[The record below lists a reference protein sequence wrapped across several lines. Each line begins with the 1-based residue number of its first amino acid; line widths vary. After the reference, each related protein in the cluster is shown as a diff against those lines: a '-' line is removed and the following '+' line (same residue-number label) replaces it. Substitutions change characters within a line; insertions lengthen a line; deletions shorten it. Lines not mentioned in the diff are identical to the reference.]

1 MKLIHL
7 SDLHLGKRVNEFSM
21 LEDQAFILKQILEIA
36 DREKPDGVLLAGDL
50 YDKPVPPA
58 EAVGLLDWF
67 LTELSARKIAV
78 FAISGNHDSAE
89 RIAFGSRLMGD
100 RGVFLSPVYDGTVEK
115 VEMQDEY
122 GTVCVYLLPFL
133 KPAVVRGVWK
143 HKSDRES
150 GAEHGEDAEHGENTE
165 HGEDTAVD
173 QIRTYDDALRR
184 AVSSIQLDLS
194 KRNLLVSHQF
204 VTGASRCES
213 EEIFVG
219 GLDQID
225 ASIFD
230 DFDYVALG
238 HIHSPQHV
246 GRETVRYCGTPLK
259 YSFSEAGQEKSVTVV
274 ELKEKGDVSIST
286 IPLRPL
292 RDLRKIKGTYLE
304 VTSRDF
310 YAQTN
315 TSDYL
320 QITLTDEEDILDGLQ
335 KLRIIYPNLMQL
347 EYDNQRTRENQEIL
361 QVQAMEEKSE
371 LELFEE
377 FYQLQNNQPMSE
389 EQKEFTSRLIQ
400 KLKEE
405 GQ

>member
-1 MKLIHL
+1 MGLKILHSADWHL
-7 SDLHLGKRVNEFSM
+7 DSPFAGCDDSQRAL
-21 LEDQAFILKQILEIA
+21 LKQEQQSIPGKISQLCR
-36 DREKPDGVLLAGDL
+36 REKCDLLLLAGDIF
-50 YDKPVPPA
+50 DGEPA
-58 EAVGLLDWF
+58 RETVDVLKKA
-67 LTELSARKIAV
+67 LSECGARV
-78 FAISGNHDSAE
+78 FITPGNHDFCAPGSLWLEERWPENVYVFTRGLEAVTIPELNCRVYGAGYQSMDSAPLLE
-89 RIAFGSRLMGD
+89 NFRAEGSEKYCIAVLHGD
-100 RGVFLSPVYDGTVEK
+100 PTRKDSPYCPITAQQVRDSGL
-115 VEMQDEY
+115 Q
-122 GTVCVYLLPFL
+122 YL
-133 KPAVVRGVWK
+133 
-143 HKSDRES
+143 
-150 GAEHGEDAEHGENTE
+150 
-165 HGEDTAVD
+165 
-173 QIRTYDDALRR
+173 
-184 AVSSIQLDLS
+184 
-194 KRNLLVSHQF
+194 
-204 VTGASRCES
+204 
-213 EEIFVG
+213 
-219 GLDQID
+219 
-225 ASIFD
+225 
-230 DFDYVALG
+230 ALG

-361 QVQAMEEKSE
+361 QVQAMEEKTE

-389 EQKEFTSRLIQ
+389 EQKEFTGRLIQ

>member
-67 LTELSARKIAV
+67 LTELSVRKIAV

-143 HKSDRES
+143 HKSDGES
-150 GAEHGEDAEHGENTE
+150 GAEHGEDAEY
-165 HGEDTAVD
+165 GEDTAVD

-238 HIHSPQHV
+238 HIHSPQSI
-246 GRETVRYCGTPLK
+246 GETIRYCGTPLK
-259 YSFSEAGQEKSVTVV
+259 YSFSEASHNKSVTVV
-274 ELKEKGDVSIST
+274 LLGAKGDLELQLC
-286 IPLRPL
+286 PLYPKHDMREI
-292 RDLRKIKGTYLE
+292 RGSFASVTDREFYTGTAA
-304 VTSRDF
+304 D
-310 YAQTN
+310 
-315 TSDYL
+315 DYL
-320 QITLTDEEDILDGLQ
+320 HIILTDEEDVPEAVG
-335 KLRIIYPNLMQL
+335 KLRLIYPNLMKL
-347 EYDNQRTRENQEIL
+347 SYDNTRTRADHVIDAAAD
-361 QVQAMEEKSE
+361 VQQKTP

-377 FYQLQNNQPMSE
+377 LYELQNNQPMSE
-389 EQKEFTSRLIQ
+389 EQRDFAQNLIERIR
-400 KLKEE
+400 EE
-405 GQ
+405 HA

>member
-67 LTELSARKIAV
+67 LTELSVRKIAV

-143 HKSDRES
+143 HKSDGES
-150 GAEHGEDAEHGENTE
+150 GAEYGEDTE

-225 ASIFD
+225 ASWD
-230 DFDYVALG
+230 G
-238 HIHSPQHV
+238 
-246 GRETVRYCGTPLK
+246 C
-259 YSFSEAGQEKSVTVV
+259 
-274 ELKEKGDVSIST
+274 
-286 IPLRPL
+286 
-292 RDLRKIKGTYLE
+292 RKAEIK
-304 VTSRDF
+304 
-310 YAQTN
+310 A
-315 TSDYL
+315 
-320 QITLTDEEDILDGLQ
+320 
-335 KLRIIYPNLMQL
+335 
-347 EYDNQRTRENQEIL
+347 
-361 QVQAMEEKSE
+361 
-371 LELFEE
+371 ELF
-377 FYQLQNNQPMSE
+377 S
-389 EQKEFTSRLIQ
+389 LI
-400 KLKEE
+400 
-405 GQ
+405 

>member
-67 LTELSARKIAV
+67 LTELSVRKIAV

-143 HKSDRES
+143 HKSDGES
-150 GAEHGEDAEHGENTE
+150 GAEHGEDAEYGEDTE

-184 AVSSIQLDLS
+184 AVSRIQLDLS

-204 VTGASRCES
+204 VWASTPFAASMTMTAES
-213 EEIFVG
+213 AAI
-219 GLDQID
+219 
-225 ASIFD
+225 
-230 DFDYVALG
+230 
-238 HIHSPQHV
+238 
-246 GRETVRYCGTPLK
+246 RVR
-259 YSFSEAGQEKSVTVV
+259 
-274 ELKEKGDVSIST
+274 
-286 IPLRPL
+286 
-292 RDLRKIKGTYLE
+292 
-304 VTSRDF
+304 
-310 YAQTN
+310 
-315 TSDYL
+315 
-320 QITLTDEEDILDGLQ
+320 
-335 KLRIIYPNLMQL
+335 
-347 EYDNQRTRENQEIL
+347 
-361 QVQAMEEKSE
+361 
-371 LELFEE
+371 
-377 FYQLQNNQPMSE
+377 
-389 EQKEFTSRLIQ
+389 
-400 KLKEE
+400 
-405 GQ
+405 